1 MFGYV
6 TIDKPELK
14 VKEFYR
20 YKSYYCGLCRTLKE
34 EYGFR
39 GRMTLSYDMA
49 FLVLFLTSLYET
61 PTKELQSHCPLHPV
75 KKIPMLQ
82 NEISEYGAKMN
93 ILLVY
98 FKCED
103 DWKDDKSL
111 QGAAGMRLFRKK
123 AETICREDKSLK
135 GIAGMHLFRKKAK
148 ELCKEYKRQAQVIQK
163 QLKVLAVYEE
173 KQEET
178 LDLAAGAFGKL
189 MAELFVYK
197 EDMWEQ
203 ELRNFGFYLGK
214 FIYIMDAYD
223 DLEEDLK
230 TGSYNP
236 LKAVKKNSK
245 DDNDYENT
253 VQQILVMMMA
263 EATAAFEKLPLLWDS
278 EILRNILYSG
288 VWAKYNKKE
297 KQEKQERDGK

>member
-111 QGAAGMRLFRKK
+111 
-123 AETICREDKSLK
+123 K

-197 EDMWEQ
+197 EDIWEQ

-288 VWAKYNKKE
+288 VWAKYNKKQKE

>member
-103 DWKDDKSL
+103 DWKDDKN
-111 QGAAGMRLFRKK
+111 
-123 AETICREDKSLK
+123 LK

-278 EILRNILYSG
+278 EIVRNILYSG
-288 VWAKYNKKE
+288 VWAKYNKKQKE

>member
-111 QGAAGMRLFRKK
+111 
-123 AETICREDKSLK
+123 K
-135 GIAGMHLFRKKAK
+135 GIAGMHFFRKKAK

-288 VWAKYNKKE
+288 VWAKYNKKQKE

>member
-111 QGAAGMRLFRKK
+111 
-123 AETICREDKSLK
+123 K

-178 LDLAAGAFGKL
+178 LDLAAGAFGNL

-288 VWAKYNKKE
+288 VWAKYNKKQKE

>member
-82 NEISEYGAKMN
+82 NEISEYGAKLN

-103 DWKDDKSL
+103 DWKD
-111 QGAAGMRLFRKK
+111 
-123 AETICREDKSLK
+123 DKSLK

-288 VWAKYNKKE
+288 VWAKYNKKQKE
-297 KQEKQERDGK
+297 KQEKQEGDGK

>member
-61 PTKELQSHCPLHPV
+61 PTKELQFHCPLHPV

-103 DWKDDKSL
+103 DWKD
-111 QGAAGMRLFRKK
+111 
-123 AETICREDKSLK
+123 DKSLK

-288 VWAKYNKKE
+288 VWAKYNKKQKE

>member
-111 QGAAGMRLFRKK
+111 
-123 AETICREDKSLK
+123 K

-236 LKAVKKNSK
+236 LKVVKKNSK

-263 EATAAFEKLPLLWDS
+263 EATAAFEKLPLLWDT

-288 VWAKYNKKE
+288 VWAKYNKKQKE

>member
-111 QGAAGMRLFRKK
+111 
-123 AETICREDKSLK
+123 K

-163 QLKVLAVYEE
+163 QLKVLAAYEE
-173 KQEET
+173 KQEEN

-288 VWAKYNKKE
+288 VWAKYNKKQKE

>member
-111 QGAAGMRLFRKK
+111 
-123 AETICREDKSLK
+123 K

-189 MAELFVYK
+189 MAELLVYK

-288 VWAKYNKKE
+288 VWAKYNKKQKE

>member
-1 MFGYV
+1 M
-6 TIDKPELK
+6 
-14 VKEFYR
+14 
-20 YKSYYCGLCRTLKE
+20 
-34 EYGFR
+34 
-39 GRMTLSYDMA
+39 
-49 FLVLFLTSLYET
+49 
-61 PTKELQSHCPLHPV
+61 
-75 KKIPMLQ
+75 
-82 NEISEYGAKMN
+82 
-93 ILLVY
+93 
-98 FKCED
+98 
-103 DWKDDKSL
+103 
-111 QGAAGMRLFRKK
+111 
-123 AETICREDKSLK
+123 
-135 GIAGMHLFRKKAK
+135 
-148 ELCKEYKRQAQVIQK
+148 
-163 QLKVLAVYEE
+163 AVYEE

-288 VWAKYNKKE
+288 VWAKYNKKQKE

>member
-103 DWKDDKSL
+103 DWKDDKN
-111 QGAAGMRLFRKK
+111 
-123 AETICREDKSLK
+123 LK

-288 VWAKYNKKE
+288 VWAKYNKKQKE
-297 KQEKQERDGK
+297 KQEKQERW

>member
-39 GRMTLSYDMA
+39 GRMTLSYDMT
-49 FLVLFLTSLYET
+49 FLVLFLTSLYEV

-111 QGAAGMRLFRKK
+111 
-123 AETICREDKSLK
+123 K

-148 ELCKEYKRQAQVIQK
+148 ELCREYKRQAQVIQK
-163 QLKVLAVYEE
+163 QLKVLASYEE
-173 KQEET
+173 KQEEN

-236 LKAVKKNSK
+236 LKAVKQNCK
-245 DDNDYENT
+245 DDKDYENT

-263 EATAAFEKLPLLWDS
+263 EATAAFEKLPILWDS

-288 VWAKYNKKE
+288 VWAKYNKKQKE

>member
-49 FLVLFLTSLYET
+49 FLVLFLTSLYEVST
-61 PTKELQSHCPLHPV
+61 EQIESHCPLHPV
-75 KKIPMLQ
+75 KKIPMLR

-93 ILLVY
+93 ILLTY
-98 FKCED
+98 FKFED

-111 QGAAGMRLFRKK
+111 KGITGMRLFR
-123 AETICREDKSLK
+123 S
-135 GIAGMHLFRKKAK
+135 KAK
-148 ELCKEYKRQAQVIQK
+148 KLCKEYKRQAHAIQK
-163 QLKVLAVYEE
+163 QLKILASYEE
-173 KQEET
+173 KNEENI
-178 LDLAAGAFGKL
+178 DFVAGAFGNL

-197 EDMWEQ
+197 EDMWEE

-236 LKAVKKNSK
+236 LKAVKRKCE
-245 DDNDYENT
+245 DDEKYENT
-253 VQQILVMMMA
+253 VHQILLMMMA
-263 EATAAFEKLPLLWDS
+263 EATGAFERLPMLWDS

-288 VWAKYNKKE
+288 VWAKYNKKQKERQE
-297 KQEKQERDGK
+297 KQEKHGK

>member
-111 QGAAGMRLFRKK
+111 
-123 AETICREDKSLK
+123 K
-135 GIAGMHLFRKKAK
+135 GIAGLHLFRKKAK

-288 VWAKYNKKE
+288 VWAKYNKKQKE

>member
-111 QGAAGMRLFRKK
+111 
-123 AETICREDKSLK
+123 K

-163 QLKVLAVYEE
+163 QLKVLAAYEE
-173 KQEET
+173 KQEEN

-223 DLEEDLK
+223 DLPKDLK
-230 TGSYNP
+230 TNSYNP
-236 LKAVKKNSK
+236 LKAVSRKCRNRET
-245 DDNDYENT
+245 YEET
-253 VQQILVMMMA
+253 IRQVLVMMMA
-263 EATAAFEKLPLLWDS
+263 EATAAFEKLPCLKEA

-288 VWAKYNKKE
+288 VWAKYNKIQKE
-297 KQEKQERDGK
+297 RQEKEESHGK

>member
-39 GRMTLSYDMA
+39 GRMTLSYDIA

-103 DWKDDKSL
+103 DWKD
-111 QGAAGMRLFRKK
+111 
-123 AETICREDKSLK
+123 DKSLK

-288 VWAKYNKKE
+288 VWAKYNKKQKE

>member
-82 NEISEYGAKMN
+82 NEMSEYGAKMN

-103 DWKDDKSL
+103 DWKD
-111 QGAAGMRLFRKK
+111 
-123 AETICREDKSLK
+123 DKSLK

-236 LKAVKKNSK
+236 LKSVKKNSK

-288 VWAKYNKKE
+288 VWAKYNKKQKE

>member
-103 DWKDDKSL
+103 DWKDDKN
-111 QGAAGMRLFRKK
+111 
-123 AETICREDKSLK
+123 LK

-288 VWAKYNKKE
+288 VWEKYNKKQKE

>member
-6 TIDKPELK
+6 TVDKPELK
-14 VKEFYR
+14 VKEFYQ
-20 YKSYYCGLCRTLKE
+20 YKAYYCGLCRTLNE

-39 GRMTLSYDMA
+39 GRMTLTYDMT
-49 FLVLFLTSLYET
+49 FLVVLLTSLYESET
-61 PTKELQSHCPLHPV
+61 REISSRCPVHPV

-82 NEISEYGAKMN
+82 NEITQYGAGMN
-93 ILLVY
+93 ILLSFY
-98 FKCED
+98 HFAD
-103 DWKDDKSL
+103 DWQDDKS
-111 QGAAGMRLFRKK
+111 M
-123 AETICREDKSLK
+123 K
-135 GIAGMHLFRKKAK
+135 GLTGIHLFKKQARKISQ
-148 ELCKEYKRQAQVIQK
+148 EYPRQSRAIRTK
-163 QLKVLAVYEE
+163 LRKLSEYEK
-173 KQEET
+173 KQET
-178 LDLAAGAFGKL
+178 DLDLVAGCFGEL
-189 MAELFVYK
+189 MAEIFVIR
-197 EDMWEQ
+197 EDVWE
-203 ELRNFGFYLGK
+203 EYLRKFGFYLGK

-288 VWAKYNKKE
+288 VWAKYNKKQKE

>member
-111 QGAAGMRLFRKK
+111 
-123 AETICREDKSLK
+123 K

-178 LDLAAGAFGKL
+178 LDLVAGAFGKL

-288 VWAKYNKKE
+288 VWAKYNKKQKE

>member
-111 QGAAGMRLFRKK
+111 
-123 AETICREDKSLK
+123 K

-178 LDLAAGAFGKL
+178 IDLAAGAFGKL

-288 VWAKYNKKE
+288 VWAKYNKKQKE

>member
-111 QGAAGMRLFRKK
+111 
-123 AETICREDKSLK
+123 K
-135 GIAGMHLFRKKAK
+135 GIAGMYLFRKKAK

-288 VWAKYNKKE
+288 VWAKYNKKQKE

>member
-49 FLVLFLTSLYET
+49 FLVLFLTSLYEV

-111 QGAAGMRLFRKK
+111 KGITGMR
-123 AETICREDKSLK
+123 
-135 GIAGMHLFRKKAK
+135 LFRKKAK
-148 ELCKEYKRQAQVIQK
+148 ELCREYKRQSHVIQK
-163 QLKVLAVYEE
+163 QLKVLAAYEE
-173 KQEET
+173 QQEEN
-178 LDLAAGAFGKL
+178 LDLVAGAFGTL

-197 EDMWEQ
+197 KDMWEK

-288 VWAKYNKKE
+288 VWAKYNKKQKE

>member
-98 FKCED
+98 FKCKD
-103 DWKDDKSL
+103 DWKD
-111 QGAAGMRLFRKK
+111 
-123 AETICREDKSLK
+123 DKSLK

-288 VWAKYNKKE
+288 VWAKYNKKQKE

>member
-103 DWKDDKSL
+103 DWKD
-111 QGAAGMRLFRKK
+111 
-123 AETICREDKSLK
+123 DKSLK

-236 LKAVKKNSK
+236 LKAVKKNNK

-288 VWAKYNKKE
+288 VWAKYNKKQKE

>member
-61 PTKELQSHCPLHPV
+61 STKELQSHCPLHPV

-103 DWKDDKSL
+103 DWKD
-111 QGAAGMRLFRKK
+111 
-123 AETICREDKSLK
+123 DKSLK

-263 EATAAFEKLPLLWDS
+263 EATAAFEKLPVLWDS

-288 VWAKYNKKE
+288 VWAKYNKKQKE

>member
-111 QGAAGMRLFRKK
+111 
-123 AETICREDKSLK
+123 K

-173 KQEET
+173 QQEET

-288 VWAKYNKKE
+288 VWAKYNKKQKE

>member
-111 QGAAGMRLFRKK
+111 
-123 AETICREDKSLK
+123 K

-148 ELCKEYKRQAQVIQK
+148 ELCREYKRQAQVIQK
-163 QLKVLAVYEE
+163 QLKVLASYEE
-173 KQEET
+173 KQEEN

-288 VWAKYNKKE
+288 VWAKYNKKQKE

>member
-103 DWKDDKSL
+103 EWKD
-111 QGAAGMRLFRKK
+111 
-123 AETICREDKSLK
+123 DKSLK

-288 VWAKYNKKE
+288 VWAKYNKKQKE